1 MKLFKYEGYNM
12 TISEEALLLKP
23 FKKLWDR
30 DKSEDKQ
37 MALQELGYCYFME
50 DPRSDYQMYMDRA
63 IRSEKIKEGEGLR
76 QDWEPDEDVKA
87 AMGFYSNFKS
97 DAAILLEDTKKQVL
111 KIRQLANEIDVNEI
125 DNIADRLTAL
135 DKLATISS
143 KMPKIS
149 VEIMEAEK
157 RMNEEI
163 QNADKVRGSVEKAM
177 MEDD

>member
-50 DPRSDYQMYMDRA
+50 DPRSDYQMYLDRTV
-63 IRSEKIKEGEGLR
+63 RSDKIKEGEGMAN
-76 QDWEPDEDVKA
+76 DWQPDEVVKE
-87 AMGFYSNFKS
+87 AMAFYTNFKM
-97 DAAILLEDTKKQVL
+97 DAAILLDYTKKQVA
-111 KIRQLANEIDVNEI
+111 KIRQLADEIHIEDIEDTTDKLV
-125 DNIADRLTAL
+125 AL
-135 DKLATISS
+135 DKMTTITS
-143 KMPKIS
+143 KLPKLS